1 MYSIG
6 PFEYSFKSSVNK
18 KIFSTHHFNIQQ
30 GDFVLITGP
39 SGAGK
44 STLLKMLKGIIPEFS
59 SGELKGN
66 ISFFDRP
73 LTGESFKSNL
83 AEILF
88 LFQNPFSQIIYSHA
102 PEEFF
107 FTMENFNYSK
117 VHMDEKKKE
126 LMESFRLEKIWKR
139 KTNQLSNGECQKLVL
154 ASLLSVGP
162 KVLLLDEPT
171 AFLDPVSRKNFY
183 EWLKQI
189 KGQYTVVI
197 VDHHL
202 AEVLPLIDFGVRV
215 TLDGEVKK
223 VEKES
228 IKIESAEIKIVSPVL
243 LPKAFQPSKLCIKDL
258 CFSYTNVGEK
268 SLYQSLNLE
277 IKSGKIAV
285 IKGKNGEGKSTLFK
299 LIAGFLKPSLGSVKL
314 SIGQIELDR
323 KKSMQHFAM
332 IFQNPESHFFFDT
345 IEEELVSVSSKDDY
359 EKWLTYFFSSIQLNK
374 SPFLLSEGEKR
385 RLSILISLLQNRSV
399 VLYDEPTF
407 GLDVEN
413 KKMVATAI
421 LDLKKLQT
429 IQLIISHDEDFIQN
443 VADELYELEDGNL
456 RLVYARQ

>member
-6 PFEYSFKSSVNK
+6 PFEYSFKSSENK
-18 KIFSTHHFNIQQ
+18 KIFSTHHFNIKP

-44 STLLKMLKGIIPEFS
+44 STFLKMLKGIIPEFS

-66 ISFFDRP
+66 ISFFDKA
-73 LTGESFKSNL
+73 LSGESFKSNL

-88 LFQNPFSQIIYSHA
+88 LFQNPFSQIIYSYV

-117 VHMDEKKKE
+117 EQMIDKKKE
-126 LMESFRLEKIWKR
+126 LLESFGLKKIWNK
-139 KTNQLSNGECQKLVL
+139 KTNQISNGECQKLVL
-154 ASLLSVGP
+154 SSLLSVGP

-171 AFLDPVSRKNFY
+171 AFLDPASREKFY
-183 EWLKQI
+183 EWLGQI
-189 KGQYTVVI
+189 KGHYTVVL

-202 AEVLPLIDFGVRV
+202 AEVLPLIDYGVSV

-223 VEKES
+223 IDKES
-228 IKIESAEIKIVSPVL
+228 INVEIPAKTMVPERH

-258 CFSYTNVGEK
+258 YFSYPSAEEK

-277 IKSGKIAV
+277 INSGKIAV

-299 LIAGFLKPSLGSVKL
+299 LITGFLKPSMGSIKL
-314 SIGQIELDR
+314 SIDQIELDR
-323 KKSMQHFAM
+323 KKSLDHIAM

-345 IEEELVSVSSKDDY
+345 IEEELASVASKKRY
-359 EKWLTYFFSSIQLNK
+359 QEWINYFFSSIHLHK

-385 RLSILISLLQNRSV
+385 RLSIFISLLQNRSV

-407 GLDVEN
+407 GLDVAN
-413 KKMVATAI
+413 KNLVASAI
-421 LDLKKLQT
+421 LELKRLQT

-443 VADELYELEDGNL
+443 VADELYELEEGKL
-456 RLVYARQ
+456 RLVYAR